1 MRIYLIGMMGS
12 GKSTL
17 GKELSKRLG
26 YKFIDMDHYIEEKCC
41 KFIDEIFREYGE
53 EWFRAFETNT
63 LKEFLEMDDVIIATG
78 GGVIKNKKH
87 KKLMD
92 GKCIYL
98 SVPVEILEERLAF
111 DDTRPLLKTRSVRS
125 ILEERIPL
133 YEYFSDLTVENI
145 DMKND
150 LNLLKLKEGDFV
162 IKISLLKNY
171 KILIGMGKIV
181 SEILRNGEKYVIM
194 GMFSL
199 LERERGQYEY
209 VSKAD
214 DIRLIIEKD
223 IEVELLKNSKYAIE
237 EIDSYLFKIKD
248 NNNKIYDKL
257 VDFTCEIKDNEMF
270 NYINNILGIRF
281 ELIEESWCE
290 K

>member
-1 MRIYLIGMMGS
+1 
-12 GKSTL
+12 
-17 GKELSKRLG
+17 
-26 YKFIDMDHYIEEKCC
+26 
-41 KFIDEIFREYGE
+41 
-53 EWFRAFETNT
+53 
-63 LKEFLEMDDVIIATG
+63 
-78 GGVIKNKKH
+78 
-87 KKLMD
+87 
-92 GKCIYL
+92 
-98 SVPVEILEERLAF
+98 
-111 DDTRPLLKTRSVRS
+111 
-125 ILEERIPL
+125 
-133 YEYFSDLTVENI
+133 
-145 DMKND
+145 MKND

-162 IKISLLKNY
+162 VKISLLKNY

-194 GMFSL
+194 GMFTL
-199 LERERGQYEY
+199 LERERRQYEY
-209 VSKAD
+209 VSKED

-248 NNNKIYDKL
+248 NNNIIYDKL
-257 VDFTCEIKDNEMF
+257 IDFACEGKDKENEMF

>member
-1 MRIYLIGMMGS
+1 
-12 GKSTL
+12 
-17 GKELSKRLG
+17 
-26 YKFIDMDHYIEEKCC
+26 
-41 KFIDEIFREYGE
+41 
-53 EWFRAFETNT
+53 
-63 LKEFLEMDDVIIATG
+63 
-78 GGVIKNKKH
+78 
-87 KKLMD
+87 
-92 GKCIYL
+92 
-98 SVPVEILEERLAF
+98 
-111 DDTRPLLKTRSVRS
+111 
-125 ILEERIPL
+125 
-133 YEYFSDLTVENI
+133 
-145 DMKND
+145 MKND

-194 GMFSL
+194 GMFTL
-199 LERERGQYEY
+199 LERERRQYEY

>member
-17 GKELSKRLG
+17 GKELANRLG

-41 KFIDEIFREYGE
+41 KFIDEIFRDYGE

-63 LKEFLEMDDVIIATG
+63 LKEFKEMDDVIIATG

-98 SVPVEILEERLAF
+98 SVPVEVLEERLAF

-145 DMKND
+145 DMNQAIDKIMEA
-150 LNLLKLKEGDFV
+150 LK
-162 IKISLLKNY
+162 
-171 KILIGMGKIV
+171 
-181 SEILRNGEKYVIM
+181 
-194 GMFSL
+194 
-199 LERERGQYEY
+199 
-209 VSKAD
+209 
-214 DIRLIIEKD
+214 
-223 IEVELLKNSKYAIE
+223 
-237 EIDSYLFKIKD
+237 
-248 NNNKIYDKL
+248 
-257 VDFTCEIKDNEMF
+257 
-270 NYINNILGIRF
+270 
-281 ELIEESWCE
+281 
-290 K
+290 

>member
-1 MRIYLIGMMGS
+1 
-12 GKSTL
+12 
-17 GKELSKRLG
+17 
-26 YKFIDMDHYIEEKCC
+26 
-41 KFIDEIFREYGE
+41 
-53 EWFRAFETNT
+53 
-63 LKEFLEMDDVIIATG
+63 
-78 GGVIKNKKH
+78 
-87 KKLMD
+87 
-92 GKCIYL
+92 
-98 SVPVEILEERLAF
+98 
-111 DDTRPLLKTRSVRS
+111 
-125 ILEERIPL
+125 
-133 YEYFSDLTVENI
+133 
-145 DMKND
+145 MKND

-257 VDFTCEIKDNEMF
+257 VDFACEGDENNEMF

>member
-1 MRIYLIGMMGS
+1 
-12 GKSTL
+12 
-17 GKELSKRLG
+17 
-26 YKFIDMDHYIEEKCC
+26 
-41 KFIDEIFREYGE
+41 
-53 EWFRAFETNT
+53 
-63 LKEFLEMDDVIIATG
+63 
-78 GGVIKNKKH
+78 
-87 KKLMD
+87 
-92 GKCIYL
+92 
-98 SVPVEILEERLAF
+98 
-111 DDTRPLLKTRSVRS
+111 
-125 ILEERIPL
+125 
-133 YEYFSDLTVENI
+133 
-145 DMKND
+145 MKND

>member
-1 MRIYLIGMMGS
+1 
-12 GKSTL
+12 
-17 GKELSKRLG
+17 
-26 YKFIDMDHYIEEKCC
+26 
-41 KFIDEIFREYGE
+41 
-53 EWFRAFETNT
+53 
-63 LKEFLEMDDVIIATG
+63 
-78 GGVIKNKKH
+78 
-87 KKLMD
+87 
-92 GKCIYL
+92 
-98 SVPVEILEERLAF
+98 
-111 DDTRPLLKTRSVRS
+111 
-125 ILEERIPL
+125 
-133 YEYFSDLTVENI
+133 
-145 DMKND
+145 MKND

-214 DIRLIIEKD
+214 DIRLIIEKN

>member
-1 MRIYLIGMMGS
+1 MR
-12 GKSTL
+12 
-17 GKELSKRLG
+17 
-26 YKFIDMDHYIEEKCC
+26 
-41 KFIDEIFREYGE
+41 
-53 EWFRAFETNT
+53 
-63 LKEFLEMDDVIIATG
+63 
-78 GGVIKNKKH
+78 
-87 KKLMD
+87 
-92 GKCIYL
+92 
-98 SVPVEILEERLAF
+98 
-111 DDTRPLLKTRSVRS
+111 
-125 ILEERIPL
+125 
-133 YEYFSDLTVENI
+133 
-145 DMKND
+145 ND
-150 LNLLKLKEGDFV
+150 LNLLKLKEGDFI
-162 IKISLLKNY
+162 IKISLLKNN

-194 GMFSL
+194 GMFTL
-199 LERERGQYEY
+199 LERERRQYEY

-270 NYINNILGIRF
+270 NYIKNILGIRF

>member
-1 MRIYLIGMMGS
+1 MR
-12 GKSTL
+12 
-17 GKELSKRLG
+17 
-26 YKFIDMDHYIEEKCC
+26 
-41 KFIDEIFREYGE
+41 
-53 EWFRAFETNT
+53 
-63 LKEFLEMDDVIIATG
+63 
-78 GGVIKNKKH
+78 
-87 KKLMD
+87 
-92 GKCIYL
+92 
-98 SVPVEILEERLAF
+98 
-111 DDTRPLLKTRSVRS
+111 
-125 ILEERIPL
+125 
-133 YEYFSDLTVENI
+133 
-145 DMKND
+145 ND
-150 LNLLKLKEGDFV
+150 LNLLKLKEGDFI
-162 IKISLLKNY
+162 IKISLLKNN

-194 GMFSL
+194 GMFTL
-199 LERERGQYEY
+199 LERERRQYEY

-257 VDFTCEIKDNEMF
+257 VDFACEGDENNEMF

>member
-1 MRIYLIGMMGS
+1 
-12 GKSTL
+12 
-17 GKELSKRLG
+17 
-26 YKFIDMDHYIEEKCC
+26 
-41 KFIDEIFREYGE
+41 
-53 EWFRAFETNT
+53 
-63 LKEFLEMDDVIIATG
+63 
-78 GGVIKNKKH
+78 
-87 KKLMD
+87 
-92 GKCIYL
+92 
-98 SVPVEILEERLAF
+98 
-111 DDTRPLLKTRSVRS
+111 
-125 ILEERIPL
+125 
-133 YEYFSDLTVENI
+133 
-145 DMKND
+145 
-150 LNLLKLKEGDFV
+150 
-162 IKISLLKNY
+162 
-171 KILIGMGKIV
+171 MGKIV

>member
-1 MRIYLIGMMGS
+1 
-12 GKSTL
+12 
-17 GKELSKRLG
+17 
-26 YKFIDMDHYIEEKCC
+26 
-41 KFIDEIFREYGE
+41 
-53 EWFRAFETNT
+53 
-63 LKEFLEMDDVIIATG
+63 
-78 GGVIKNKKH
+78 
-87 KKLMD
+87 
-92 GKCIYL
+92 
-98 SVPVEILEERLAF
+98 
-111 DDTRPLLKTRSVRS
+111 
-125 ILEERIPL
+125 
-133 YEYFSDLTVENI
+133 
-145 DMKND
+145 MKND

-214 DIRLIIEKD
+214 DIQLIIEKD

-270 NYINNILGIRF
+270 NYINNILGIKF

>member
-41 KFIDEIFREYGE
+41 KFIDEIFRDYGE

-98 SVPVEILEERLAF
+98 SVPVEVLEERLAF

-145 DMKND
+145 DMNQAIDKIMEA
-150 LNLLKLKEGDFV
+150 LK
-162 IKISLLKNY
+162 
-171 KILIGMGKIV
+171 
-181 SEILRNGEKYVIM
+181 
-194 GMFSL
+194 
-199 LERERGQYEY
+199 
-209 VSKAD
+209 
-214 DIRLIIEKD
+214 
-223 IEVELLKNSKYAIE
+223 
-237 EIDSYLFKIKD
+237 
-248 NNNKIYDKL
+248 
-257 VDFTCEIKDNEMF
+257 
-270 NYINNILGIRF
+270 
-281 ELIEESWCE
+281 
-290 K
+290 